1 MFCVVDSSK
10 HETSVISYH
19 LVRWGG
25 GGGEGEGLGGT
36 HGFQGKRRVLGDQS
50 SPTEY

>member
-19 LVRWGG
+19 LVRW
-25 GGGEGEGLGGT
+25 GEGEGLGGT

>member
-1 MFCVVDSSK
+1 MRHQSL
-10 HETSVISYH
+10 VITLYGGGEGERGK
-19 LVRWGG
+19 VWGG
-25 GGGEGEGLGGT
+25 GREGEGLGGT

>member
-1 MFCVVDSSK
+1 MRHQSL
-10 HETSVISYH
+10 VITLYGG
-19 LVRWGG
+19 GG

>member
-1 MFCVVDSSK
+1 MRHQSL
-10 HETSVISYH
+10 VITLY
-19 LVRWGG
+19 GG
-25 GGGEGEGLGGT
+25 GGGREGEGLGGT